1 MFVCLFAP
9 GDEPSEI
16 AAAVLKASEL
26 RVCIDPKPLN
36 AALKREHYQI
46 SMNDDSIP
54 DLASAFWQ
62 IKGVEHPRNFI
73 ATRNG
78 QCRWPVWCLE

>member
-1 MFVCLFAP
+1 MCGRRLRRKLNGFVCLFAP
-9 GDEPSEI
+9 GDEPSAI

-36 AALKREHYQI
+36 VALKREHYQI

-62 IKGVEHPRNFI
+62 TQENFPK
-73 ATRNG
+73 NHG
-78 QCRWPVWCLE
+78 WNL